1 MRIEYVSPWA
11 DVDPDDDNIDVNVR
25 LDDGRVYSLLIAT
38 PKNIY
43 RCMESDRIAYFVATP
58 PPVFVSRLTEANV
71 ECAVRALVIE
81 NEGRNLHAYG
91 VLQV

>member
-11 DVDPDDDNIDVNVR
+11 DIDPENSNIDVHVH

-43 RCMESDRIAYFVATP
+43 RCMENDAIAYFFATP
-58 PPVFVSRLTEANV
+58 PPVFVSQLTEANV
-71 ECAVRALVIE
+71 KRAVIALVTE
-81 NEGRNLHAYG
+81 DDGRYLHTYG
-91 VLQV
+91 VLQS